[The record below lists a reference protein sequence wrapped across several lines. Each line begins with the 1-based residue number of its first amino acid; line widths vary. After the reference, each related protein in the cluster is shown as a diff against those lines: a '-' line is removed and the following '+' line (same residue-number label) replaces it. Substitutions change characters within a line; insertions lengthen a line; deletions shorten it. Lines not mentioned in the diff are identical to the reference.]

1 MDQPQH
7 NSAASAPAT
16 LTIDN
21 TRQNSAETSLRE
33 KPTKESQWW
42 HRIWHVSVEEDT
54 EQLPPPPP
62 PDGGIVAWTQVA
74 MGHLVIFNTWG
85 FVNSFGVFQSYYT
98 GALHESRSTISWIG
112 SVQIF
117 LLFAIGAFSGRALDA
132 GRFRPVTFIGYVT
145 HILGIFLTSISTQY
159 WHVLLTQGLLVGIG
173 NGLLFCPTI
182 SLVGT
187 YFSFWKSFAMGVAAA
202 GSATGSLIYPVVV
215 QKLLPVIGFGWTV
228 RILGFITLFTSS
240 LAFALLKPRLP
251 PRPSGPMVDWA
262 AFKEPAYVLY
272 CLGTFLNFLGLYFA
286 FYYIGAYARDI
297 IGLTYTESINLI
309 LIINGVGYVGRILP
323 AIIADKYIGA
333 LNAIIPCA
341 FGSGILLFGWIGVR
355 DEGGQIAFAVVYGL
369 FASGVQSMFA
379 VALSSLTKDLGKI
392 GTRNG
397 MCFTIVSLS
406 TLIGPPIA
414 GVLIG
419 EDGGNY
425 LHAQAYGG
433 STVVAGSLVLIV
445 ARLCVTGP
453 HLLARA

>member
-1 MDQPQH
+1 METPHQNTTAEVPGASMIDSPQQH
-7 NSAASAPAT
+7 SAT
-16 LTIDN
+16 
-21 TRQNSAETSLRE
+21 ESLRE
-33 KPTKESQWW
+33 KSTKERRWW
-42 HRIWHVSVEEDT
+42 QRIWHVQLED
-54 EQLPPPPP
+54 EDQLPPPPP

-98 GALHESRSTISWIG
+98 GALHQSRSNISWIG

-117 LLFAIGAFSGRALDA
+117 LLFAVGAFSGRALDA
-132 GRFRPVTFIGYVT
+132 GRFRLVTFAGYVI
-145 HILGIFLTSISTQY
+145 HVLGIFLTSISTQY
-159 WHVLLTQGLLVGIG
+159 WHVLLTQGFLVGIG

-187 YFSFWKSFAMGVAAA
+187 YFSYWKSFAMGVAAA

-215 QKLLPVIGFGWTV
+215 QKLLPVVGFGWTV

-240 LAFALLKPRLP
+240 LAFALLKTRLP

-272 CLGTFLNFLGLYFA
+272 CVGIFLIFLGLYFA

-297 IGLTYTESINLI
+297 IGLSYSESINLI

-323 AIIADKYIGA
+323 AMIADKYIGA

-341 FGSGILLFGWIGVR
+341 FGSGVLLFGWIGVR

-379 VALSSLTKDLGKI
+379 IALSSLTKDLGKI

-397 MCFTIVSLS
+397 MCFTIVSVS

-419 EDGGNY
+419 QDGGNY

-433 STVVAGSLVLIV
+433 STVVAGSLVLMA
-445 ARLCVTGP
+445 ARLCLTGP
-453 HLLARA
+453 RLVARA